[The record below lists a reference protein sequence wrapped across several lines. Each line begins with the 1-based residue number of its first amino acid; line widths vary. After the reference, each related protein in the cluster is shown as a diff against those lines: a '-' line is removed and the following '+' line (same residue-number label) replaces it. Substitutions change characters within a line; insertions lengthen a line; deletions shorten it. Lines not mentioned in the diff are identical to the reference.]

1 MPDVFDSD
9 DSVYL
14 EWLTAHPKGFVINT
28 RRRGDP
34 EYIVLHRATCRTIS
48 RPTGEAP
55 PGGFTERS
63 YIKICAGSVEELR
76 RWAALRGDLTDRS
89 RTRADFAGLYEVTAV
104 QGRPCGP
111 ETSVC
116 EI

>member
-14 EWLTAHPKGFVINT
+14 AWLTAHPDGFVINT
-28 RRRGDP
+28 RRRSDP

-48 RPTGEAP
+48 RPTAITR

-76 RWAALRGDLTDRS
+76 RWARGS
-89 RTRADFAGLYEVTAV
+89 
-104 QGRPCGP
+104 GRPDGSFSKACGLCRP
-111 ETSVC
+111 L
-116 EI
+116 